1 MSLAKIPTDHQTVDI
16 GGQFFDVR
24 VLTRGEAARM
34 RELEEAG
41 DRAELEI
48 AVIAAATDTPLDEAR
63 QWYRATPTWAV
74 EELIGH
80 VMRISR
86 LDEGAQKSSG
96 TGDRPGDG

>member
-1 MSLAKIPTDHQTVDI
+1 MTLPKIRPDHETVDV
-16 GGQFFDVR
+16 GGELVDVR

-48 AVIAAATDTPLDEAR
+48 AVVAAATDTPIAEAR
-63 QWYRATPTWAV
+63 EWYRATPTWAV

-96 TGDRPGDG
+96 TGDSPRDG